1 MKAEKCGGI
10 LPLEILKT
18 WDTEGAWFLVPKYFQ
33 WQSPSSI
40 MFHNWLAQHPVTTA
54 YPVIYCCIVMSY
66 DFIYFFAEE
75 IMPTSWLYR
84 WCVLKPPYF
93 QGASWNEVR
102 TRKVL
107 GSLSQILGACS
118 LMILHDFALS
128 SHPAIQRRCWGSR
141 APAHQTQGSWQGAAC
156 GDASVPGCLRV
167 GGWTPGPALRG
178 FTRASPGAC
187 WIGAPNIEEWF
198 SSKEF
203 GRVLTCEVFRSNSHF
218 PMFLSRGWRYVFG
231 RLKLGKEGVF
241 IRLNFI
247 FVGEICKKLLLEFF
261 RKIQDSE

>member
-118 LMILHDFALS
+118 LMILQEALHSSMLGRPGKEDPEMMEENLEFDELLGFAADQS
-128 SHPAIQRRCWGSR
+128 SFSHWFIHLLGKSTGNQSKAGRGRRWLGGLWGWRSR
-141 APAHQTQGSWQGAAC
+141 WWTSGFANKCQSFSHTQGT
-156 GDASVPGCLRV
+156 V
-167 GGWTPGPALRG
+167 
-178 FTRASPGAC
+178 
-187 WIGAPNIEEWF
+187 
-198 SSKEF
+198 
-203 GRVLTCEVFRSNSHF
+203 
-218 PMFLSRGWRYVFG
+218 
-231 RLKLGKEGVF
+231 
-241 IRLNFI
+241 
-247 FVGEICKKLLLEFF
+247 
-261 RKIQDSE
+261 

>member
-54 YPVIYCCIVMSY
+54 YPVIYCCILMSY

-118 LMILHDFALS
+118 LMILHDFAWFCVVQPS
-128 SHPAIQRRCWGSR
+128 SHPAKMLRIKGSCSPDARFLTGCSMWRCLSAWLSASWRMDAWPCSSR
-141 APAHQTQGSWQGAAC
+141 IHTCVTWSLLDRC
-156 GDASVPGCLRV
+156 SKY
-167 GGWTPGPALRG
+167 RG
-178 FTRASPGAC
+178 M
-187 WIGAPNIEEWF
+187 
-198 SSKEF
+198 
-203 GRVLTCEVFRSNSHF
+203 VL
-218 PMFLSRGWRYVFG
+218 L
-231 RLKLGKEGVF
+231 
-241 IRLNFI
+241 
-247 FVGEICKKLLLEFF
+247 
-261 RKIQDSE
+261 